1 MKVMK
6 QDEPCGHPGCINH
19 RSHPCEG
26 CGRIAGIEGYLPP
39 DDLRRAFVMGA
50 KWWEFRQTGATM
62 WQSDRNAAEEEAE
75 LRYPGGKVANPINES
90 PS

>member
-1 MKVMK
+1 
-6 QDEPCGHPGCINH
+6 
-19 RSHPCEG
+19 
-26 CGRIAGIEGYLPP
+26 
-39 DDLRRAFVMGA
+39 MGA